1 MNGVKNLATRKTA
14 SVSLAVALAS
24 AGLMGL
30 GITGAGLAG
39 TAAAAAVPAHVS
51 KSAVVVRE
59 RTHAPFGKI
68 LYTTHG
74 RALYYLPSGSCTG
87 SCLSIWPP
95 LKMPKGKTMP
105 KGASCLRTVKFG
117 HGLQVTYNRH
127 RLYTFVDDSGS
138 SVTGAPQWSTC
149 LAASGSHQKWNSA
162 TALTLPA

>member
-1 MNGVKNLATRKTA
+1 MDGVRRKLAARKTA

-39 TAAAAAVPAHVS
+39 AAAAAAVPAHVS
-51 KSAVVVRE
+51 KSAVVVKE
-59 RTHAPFGKI
+59 RRHAPFGKI

-87 SCLSIWPP
+87 GCLAIWPA

-117 HGLQVTYNRH
+117 RHGLQVTYNRH

-138 SVTGAPQWSTC
+138 SVTGNGVAGFKVAKVVRC
-149 LAASGSHQKWNSA
+149 R
-162 TALTLPA
+162 